1 MSYNL
6 NLCKFVSPK
15 RGWFRQ
21 VLLCYFFPAVLK
33 FPTQDEV
40 IQLSAIDRDS
50 DLYNKIRYTI
60 ISSIF
65 PSRGRNLTIDG
76 AFSVNPE
83 TGQIRVGMPAYI
95 AFTDGYFM
103 VDVKAEDASDS
114 TKTAKTQIKVD

>member
-1 MSYNL
+1 MSVSKGFGL
-6 NLCKFVSPK
+6 NRFYYVT
-15 RGWFRQ
+15 
-21 VLLCYFFPAVLK
+21 FFPAVLK

-40 IQLSAIDRDS
+40 KQLSAIDRDS

-60 ISSIF
+60 TSSIF

-95 AFTDGYFM
+95 AFTGGHFM
-103 VDVKAEDASDS
+103 VEVKAEDASDS